1 MASIPS
7 PAAAA
12 AAVHC
17 RGLVKS
23 YGLGEQ
29 RVQALR
35 GVDLDVAAGELLLL
49 VGPSGCGKTTLLS
62 VLAGTLQADA
72 GRFTVFGDDVQAMT
86 DGARTRWRSRTVGFV
101 FQSYNLIPTLTA
113 AENVAVPC
121 LLLGRPRREALA
133 RARDAL
139 AAVGL
144 AERAASRPGELS
156 GGQQQRVAIARALV
170 HEPRLVVCD
179 EPTAALDHGTGQ
191 RVMDLL
197 RGVARQRDRS
207 LLVVTHDA
215 RIFPFADRIAHMDD
229 GRVERIV
236 DPPRPGA
243 DA

>member
-1 MASIPS
+1 MADIPS
-7 PAAAA
+7 PAVV

-23 YGLGEQ
+23 YGRGEQ

-113 AENVAVPC
+113 AENVAIPC

>member
-1 MASIPS
+1 MADIPS
-7 PAAAA
+7 PAVV

-23 YGLGEQ
+23 YGRGEQ

-86 DGARTRWRSRTVGFV
+86 DSARTRWRSRTVGFV

-113 AENVAVPC
+113 AENVAIPC

-144 AERAASRPGELS
+144 AERATSRPGELS

-236 DPPRPGA
+236 DPPRQGA

>member
-1 MASIPS
+1 MADIPS
-7 PAAAA
+7 PAVV

-23 YGLGEQ
+23 YGRGEQ

-35 GVDLDVAAGELLLL
+35 GVDLDVAAGDLLLL

-86 DGARTRWRSRTVGFV
+86 DSARTRWRSRTVGFV

-113 AENVAVPC
+113 AENVAIPC

-144 AERAASRPGELS
+144 AERAASSATSR
-156 GGQQQRVAIARALV
+156 
-170 HEPRLVVCD
+170 
-179 EPTAALDHGTGQ
+179 
-191 RVMDLL
+191 
-197 RGVARQRDRS
+197 
-207 LLVVTHDA
+207 
-215 RIFPFADRIAHMDD
+215 
-229 GRVERIV
+229 
-236 DPPRPGA
+236 PPRSTTAPA
-243 DA
+243 SA

>member
-1 MASIPS
+1 MAAIPS
-7 PAAAA
+7 PAATA

-17 RGLVKS
+17 RGLVKT
-23 YGLGEQ
+23 YGRGEQ
-29 RVQALR
+29 SVQALR

-86 DGARTRWRSRTVGFV
+86 DGVRTRWRSRNVGFV

-113 AENVAVPC
+113 AENVAIPC

-139 AAVGL
+139 AGVGL
-144 AERAASRPGELS
+144 AERATSRPGELS

-191 RVMDLL
+191 RVMELL

-236 DPPRPGA
+236 DPPRQGA

>member
-1 MASIPS
+1 MADIPS
-7 PAAAA
+7 PAVV

-23 YGLGEQ
+23 YGRGEQ

-86 DGARTRWRSRTVGFV
+86 DSARTRWRSRTVGFV

-113 AENVAVPC
+113 AENVAIPC

-236 DPPRPGA
+236 DPPRQGA

>member
-113 AENVAVPC
+113 AENVAIPC

>member
-1 MASIPS
+1 MAAIPP
-7 PAAAA
+7 PAATA

-17 RGLVKS
+17 RGLVKT
-23 YGLGEQ
+23 YGRGEQ
-29 RVQALR
+29 SVQALR

>member
-1 MASIPS
+1 MADIPS
-7 PAAAA
+7 PAVV

-23 YGLGEQ
+23 YGRGEQ

-86 DGARTRWRSRTVGFV
+86 DSARTRWRSRTVGFV

-113 AENVAVPC
+113 AENVAIPC

-191 RVMDLL
+191 RVMELL

-236 DPPRPGA
+236 DPPRQGA

>member
-144 AERAASRPGELS
+144 TERATSRPGELS

-236 DPPRPGA
+236 DPPRQGA

>member
-1 MASIPS
+1 
-7 PAAAA
+7 
-12 AAVHC
+12 
-17 RGLVKS
+17 
-23 YGLGEQ
+23 
-29 RVQALR
+29 VQALR

>member
-1 MASIPS
+1 
-7 PAAAA
+7 
-12 AAVHC
+12 
-17 RGLVKS
+17 
-23 YGLGEQ
+23 
-29 RVQALR
+29 
-35 GVDLDVAAGELLLL
+35 
-49 VGPSGCGKTTLLS
+49 
-62 VLAGTLQADA
+62 
-72 GRFTVFGDDVQAMT
+72 MT
-86 DGARTRWRSRTVGFV
+86 DGVRTRWRSRNVGFV

-113 AENVAVPC
+113 AENVAIPC

-144 AERAASRPGELS
+144 TERATSRPGELS

-236 DPPRPGA
+236 DPPRQGA

>member
-1 MASIPS
+1 MAAIPP
-7 PAAAA
+7 PAATA

-17 RGLVKS
+17 RGLVKT
-23 YGLGEQ
+23 YGRGEQ
-29 RVQALR
+29 SVQALR

-86 DGARTRWRSRTVGFV
+86 DGARTRWRSRNVGFV

-113 AENVAVPC
+113 AENVAIPC

-144 AERAASRPGELS
+144 AERATSRPGELS

-191 RVMDLL
+191 RVMELL

-236 DPPRPGA
+236 DPPRQGA

>member
-1 MASIPS
+1 MAAIPP
-7 PAAAA
+7 PAATA

-17 RGLVKS
+17 RGLVKT
-23 YGLGEQ
+23 YGRGEQ
-29 RVQALR
+29 SVQALR

-236 DPPRPGA
+236 DPPRQGA

>member
-1 MASIPS
+1 MADIPS
-7 PAAAA
+7 PAVV

-23 YGLGEQ
+23 YGRGEQ

-86 DGARTRWRSRTVGFV
+86 DSARTRWRSRTVGFV

-113 AENVAVPC
+113 AENVAIPC

-156 GGQQQRVAIARALV
+156 GGQQPRVAIARALV

>member
-1 MASIPS
+1 MTAIPS
-7 PAAAA
+7 PAAVA

-23 YGLGEQ
+23 YGRGEQ

-35 GVDLDVAAGELLLL
+35 GVDLDVAAGQLLLL

-72 GRFTVFGDDVQAMT
+72 GRFTVFGDDVQAMS
-86 DGARTRWRSRTVGFV
+86 DDARTRWRSRTVGFV

-113 AENVAVPC
+113 VENVAVPC

-133 RARDAL
+133 RAREAL

-191 RVMDLL
+191 RVMELL

-236 DPPRPGA
+236 DPPRQGA

>member
-1 MASIPS
+1 MTAMPS
-7 PAAAA
+7 PAALA

-23 YGLGEQ
+23 YGRGEQ

-72 GRFTVFGDDVQAMT
+72 GRFTVFGDDVQAMR
-86 DGARTRWRSRTVGFV
+86 DDARTRWRSRTVGFV

-133 RARDAL
+133 RAREAL

-144 AERAASRPGELS
+144 AERSASRPGELS

-179 EPTAALDHGTGQ
+179 EPTAALDHGAGQ
-191 RVMDLL
+191 RVMELL

-236 DPPRPGA
+236 DPPRQGA